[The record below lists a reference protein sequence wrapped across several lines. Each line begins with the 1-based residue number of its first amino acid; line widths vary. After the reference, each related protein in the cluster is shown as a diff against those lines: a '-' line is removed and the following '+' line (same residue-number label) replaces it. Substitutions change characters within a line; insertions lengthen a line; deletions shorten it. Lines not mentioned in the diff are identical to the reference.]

1 MSTTVDRGLVARK
14 VIISVGSEMNL
25 PPGWEVVEELAT
37 ILITRSDAET
47 AAALAGADALFLWNF
62 DSRVLQQTG
71 IPAKL
76 SWIHTPSLGVDAF
89 MTEAVVRSPVVVSN
103 TRGVFERPMAEY
115 VLGLMLAIAKDFR
128 TTFDS
133 QKRREWNWR
142 QVHAIAGHT
151 VALVG
156 PGAIG
161 AEIHN
166 ILTAVGYEVHSF
178 GRRRVEHSEVF
189 GSVLP
194 VSDLADYLP
203 RMDTVVLALP
213 LTNET
218 WGFMNAR
225 RLGQMKPG
233 ATLINIGRGGL
244 VDEAALLESV
254 TRGTLGMAALDVF
267 AQEPLPAAHPFWSSD
282 RVIVSPHMSGDT
294 VGYRERL
301 FRQFATNLER
311 WCGGL
316 PLQNRI
322 DKSKFE
328 FQSRAAR
335 A

>member
-1 MSTTVDRGLVARK
+1 MARK
-14 VIISVGSEMNL
+14 VIISVGSDMNL
-25 PPGWEVVEELAT
+25 PRGWEAVEDLAT
-37 ILITRSDAET
+37 IVVTRSDAAT
-47 AAALAGADALFLWNF
+47 AAALADADALFLWNF
-62 DSRVLQQTG
+62 DSRILQKTG
-71 IPAKL
+71 VPANL
-76 SWIHTPSLGVDAF
+76 TWIHTPSLGVDAF

-128 TTFDS
+128 TTFDN

-178 GRRRVEHSEVF
+178 GRRRIEPSEVF

-194 VSDLADYLP
+194 VSELTDYLP

-218 WGFMNAR
+218 RGFMNAQ
-225 RLGQMKPG
+225 RLNLMKRG
-233 ATLINIGRGGL
+233 ATLINIGRGDL
-244 VDEAALLESV
+244 VDEDALLESV
-254 TRGTLGMAALDVF
+254 TRGTLGLAALDVF
-267 AQEPLPAAHPFWSSD
+267 AQEPLPATHPFWSSD

-294 VGYRERL
+294 VGYRELL

-311 WCGGL
+311 WCRGL
-316 PLQNRI
+316 PLQNVI
-322 DKSKFE
+322 DKTKFGFE
-328 FQSRAAR
+328 R
-335 A
+335 